1 MHFELVFCQKS
12 SKTHILI
19 KLEILFEILAIL
31 GPDHLESTILKIT
44 GKISISSHLEL
55 VITST

>member
-1 MHFELVFCQKS
+1 MLVFMHFELVFCQKS

-31 GPDHLESTILKIT
+31 GPDHLESTILKIQ
-44 GKISISSHLEL
+44 
-55 VITST
+55 VIYNLTKYYS